1 MQQPDI
7 QFMQRAIRLAR
18 DNAAQGGRPFG
29 AVVVRDGRE
38 IAQAANDMHLT
49 GDPTAHAEFLAVKR
63 AGAALNSRRLDDCV
77 VYASGHPCPFCV
89 ATMSLYGIKAAF
101 YGYSREEARTTM
113 PGPHEVVNLEQ
124 LRPDGEEGLYAYWQE
139 QQNKQLPT

>member
-1 MQQPDI
+1 MQEPDI
-7 QFMQRAIRLAR
+7 QFMRQAIKLAR

-29 AVVVRDGRE
+29 AVVVREGRE
-38 IAQAANDMHLT
+38 IAQAANDMHLS

-63 AGAALNSRRLDDCV
+63 AGQALNSRKLDGCV

-101 YGYSREEARTTM
+101 YGYSREEARATM
-113 PGPHEVVNLEQ
+113 PGAYAPVTLEQ
-124 LRPDGEEGLYAYWQE
+124 LRPDGEDGLYAYWQE
-139 QQNKQLPT
+139 QQNKQSPA